1 MISPTPAA
9 ARPRPQAHSDRRWHR
24 APASV
29 IITPHR
35 NSQTMSEE
43 QVKAA
48 DADAAKEEEEVEVE
62 EISDEDLEGVA
73 GGIRTGAKV
82 GFNYDVRP

>member
-1 MISPTPAA
+1 
-9 ARPRPQAHSDRRWHR
+9 
-24 APASV
+24 
-29 IITPHR
+29 
-35 NSQTMSEE
+35 MSEE

-82 GFNYDVRP
+82 GFDYDVRP